1 MVTLDRHFVVTDAY
15 VGRAARAAFVAWHHL
30 ARPWRRYGTYL
41 VGGCIVAWVLASGTV
56 ALIIPVAVIADVV
69 VRYRAIADD
78 TRTQEPVGTTIA
90 LGFGEDA
97 FAYQT
102 WTQSAEVP
110 YSAVQK
116 VVPSHGCLVI
126 VALSEHVF
134 WALPSELI
142 PREALS
148 RMSRAASG
156 A

>member
-15 VGRAARAAFVAWHHL
+15 VGRATRAAFVAWHHMF
-30 ARPWRRYGTYL
+30 RPWRRYGTYL
-41 VGGCIVAWVLASGTV
+41 VGGCIVAWVLASSAV
-56 ALIIPVAVIADVV
+56 ALMIPLAVIADVL
-69 VRYRAIADD
+69 VRHRAIAEAI
-78 TRTQEPVGTTIA
+78 RTQEPVGTTIA

-116 VVPSHGCLVI
+116 VVPSNGCLVI

-148 RMSRAASG
+148 RMSPVASV

>member
-1 MVTLDRHFVVTDAY
+1 MVTLDRHFVVTDAH
-15 VGRAARAAFVAWHHL
+15 VGRATRAAFVAWHHML
-30 ARPWRRYGTYL
+30 RPWRRYAAFL
-41 VGGCIVAWVLASGTV
+41 IGGCLVAWVLASGTA
-56 ALIIPVAVIADVV
+56 ALIIPLTVIADVV
-69 VRYRAIADD
+69 VRYRAIAES
-78 TRTQEPVGTTIA
+78 TRTEEPVGTTIA

-134 WALPSELI
+134 WPLPADLV

-148 RMSRAASG
+148 RMSRAAAG

>member
-1 MVTLDRHFVVTDAY
+1 MVTLDRHFVVTDTQ
-15 VGRAARAAFVAWHHL
+15 VRRATRAAFIAWHHMP
-30 ARPWRRYGTYL
+30 RPWRRYGTYV
-41 VGGCIVAWVLASGTV
+41 VGGLVVAWVSAGSTV
-56 ALIIPVAVIADVV
+56 LLVIPVVIIADVIV
-69 VRYRAIADD
+69 HYRATAHD

-116 VVPSHGCLVI
+116 VISSNGCLVI
-126 VALSEHVF
+126 VALSQHVF

-142 PREALS
+142 PPEAFS
-148 RMSRAASG
+148 RMSHTPART
-156 A
+156 

>member
-1 MVTLDRHFVVTDAY
+1 MVSLDRHFVVTDAY
-15 VGRAARAAFVAWHHL
+15 VGRATRAAFVAWHHMS
-30 ARPWRRYGTYL
+30 RPWRRYGTYL
-41 VGGCIVAWVLASGTV
+41 FGGCILAWVLASGAV
-56 ALIIPVAVIADVV
+56 VLVIPLAIVADVV
-69 VRYRAIADD
+69 VRYRAVAESI
-78 TRTQEPVGTTIA
+78 RMQEPVGTTIA

-116 VVPSHGCLVI
+116 VVASHGCLVI

-148 RMSRAASG
+148 RMSRAASVV
-156 A
+156 

>member
-1 MVTLDRHFVVTDAY
+1 MVTLDRHFVVTDAQ
-15 VGRAARAAFVAWHHL
+15 VGRATRAAFVAWHHMS
-30 ARPWRRYGTYL
+30 RPWRRYGTYL
-41 VGGCIVAWVLASGTV
+41 VGGGIVAWVAASSAVT
-56 ALIIPVAVIADVV
+56 LIIPLAIMADVV
-69 VRYRAIADD
+69 VRYRAIAQD

-116 VVPSHGCLVI
+116 VVSSQGCLVI

-134 WALPSELI
+134 WPLPSALI